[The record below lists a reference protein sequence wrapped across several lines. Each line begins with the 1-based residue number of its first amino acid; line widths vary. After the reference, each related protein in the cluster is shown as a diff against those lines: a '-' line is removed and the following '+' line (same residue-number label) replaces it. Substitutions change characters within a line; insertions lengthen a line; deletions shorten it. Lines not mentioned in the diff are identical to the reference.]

1 MEFLFLSSVN
11 RLKESLRKW
20 PIFAK
25 MNMFGNNIFTYTD
38 REYIEEE
45 NIVVYYGL
53 DNNGTYA
60 VLCLEDGNLSYRDS
74 NDNIIDE
81 FLLSSW
87 KTFGKG
93 LFR

>member
-1 MEFLFLSSVN
+1 MFFKFCGQVQRDAQEKTNLCQ
-11 RLKESLRKW
+11 
-20 PIFAK
+20 

-81 FLLSSW
+81 FLLSS
-87 KTFGKG
+87 
-93 LFR
+93 

>member
-1 MEFLFLSSVN
+1 VTILSFYVGCFLSSVD
-11 RLKESLRKW
+11 RFKETPKKG
-20 PIFAK
+20 PTFAK

-81 FLLSSW
+81 FLLSS
-87 KTFGKG
+87 
-93 LFR
+93 